1 MKMTLRVTSNGGKTE
16 DVVASAAELVA
27 FEAEFS
33 RSVAKL
39 QDEFKYTDICWL
51 AWHSAKRNKKTTKD
65 FIDWVD
71 GIESVE
77 IGSEEAEPIP
87 LETPAPAGQ

>member
-1 MKMTLRVTSNGGKTE
+1 MKMNLRVITDDDKTQE
-16 DVVASAAELVA
+16 VVASAAELVA

-39 QDEFKYTDICWL
+39 QEEFKYTDICWL
-51 AWHSAKRNKKTTKD
+51 AWHSLKRRKKTTKD
-65 FIDWVD
+65 FTDWIDT
-71 GIESVE
+71 IESVE
-77 IGSEEAEPIP
+77 IGSEEAEPRP

>member
-1 MKMTLRVTSNGGKTE
+1 MKMNLRVTTNGGKTE

-39 QDEFKYTDICWL
+39 QDEFRYTDICWL
-51 AWHSAKRNKKTTKD
+51 AWHSQKRNKKTTKD
-65 FIDWVD
+65 FTEWVD

-77 IGSEEAEPIP
+77 IGSEETEPRP

>member
-1 MKMTLRVTSNGGKTE
+1 MKMTLRVTTNGGKTE
-16 DVVASAAELVA
+16 DIVASAAELVA

-39 QDEFKYTDICWL
+39 QDEFRYTDICWL
-51 AWHSAKRNKKTTKD
+51 AWQSQKRHKKTTKD
-65 FIDWVD
+65 FNEWVE

-77 IGSEEAEPIP
+77 IGSEEAEPRP
-87 LETPAPAGQ
+87 LETAAPAGQ